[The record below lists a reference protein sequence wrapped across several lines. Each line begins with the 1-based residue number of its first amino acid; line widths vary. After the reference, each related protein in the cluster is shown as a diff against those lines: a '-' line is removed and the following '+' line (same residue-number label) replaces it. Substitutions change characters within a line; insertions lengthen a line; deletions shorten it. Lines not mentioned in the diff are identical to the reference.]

1 MAKENIYGQMEIIM
15 KGAIIME
22 KRMEWANFIINL
34 KIMFIKV
41 FGKME
46 VQYNHLFNNFRENNE
61 IKIVIFIIYI
71 IVAT

>member
-22 KRMEWANFIINL
+22 KRMEWVNFIINL

-46 VQYNHLFNNFRENNE
+46 VQFNHLFNNFR
-61 IKIVIFIIYI
+61 
-71 IVAT
+71 